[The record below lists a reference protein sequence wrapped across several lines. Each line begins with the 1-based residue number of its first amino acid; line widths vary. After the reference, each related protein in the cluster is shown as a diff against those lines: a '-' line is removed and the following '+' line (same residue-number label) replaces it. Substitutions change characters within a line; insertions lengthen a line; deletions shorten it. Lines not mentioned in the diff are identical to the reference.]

1 MKTHRKL
8 IKKKIAVM
16 FMAALLMINMILT
29 NFMVI
34 INAEESEK
42 TATYE
47 TTSAEIV
54 ANEIDMGD
62 YSDTMTVGEK
72 QLLSVTVLPLDATN
86 QTVTYSSSNTE
97 VATVNGLGRISAVSV
112 GTTTI
117 TANCNGITSSI
128 NITVVEKKDDKVEV
142 TNIEISNHEDEVN
155 VDETISL
162 SATVLPS
169 DATDSTV
176 TYTSSNE
183 NIATVNSSGEVKGIS
198 VGTVTIAIKAGKIT
212 KNETIKVVVSTK
224 SIIMNNDYLILK
236 PGEEFT
242 LSGVVFPSDAP
253 QTLSYKSTNTK
264 IATVSAGGCVTA
276 VAVGNATIIVSNGD
290 YQAAVSVIVNTSN
303 KTTDVNEENEELDDV
318 SKSEIS
324 YDNTVNASDVTKI
337 DTNMLKYFYDK
348 KTKLLV
354 VGDGYSILLDGK
366 DIVNYQNELITDIE
380 LSSEANSKGIKEISF
395 VINKGNPLCGDI
407 TLCMDNAKG
416 KYIYL
421 YNESKEKYEM
431 IAMSSLSEINI
442 STPGKYLITESKI
455 QTGYGST
462 LIILIIGGV
471 LLIIG
476 VAVYIC
482 LKKQYWFW

>member
-1 MKTHRKL
+1 M
-8 IKKKIAVM
+8 
-16 FMAALLMINMILT
+16 
-29 NFMVI
+29 
-34 INAEESEK
+34 
-42 TATYE
+42 
-47 TTSAEIV
+47 
-54 ANEIDMGD
+54 
-62 YSDTMTVGEK
+62 
-72 QLLSVTVLPLDATN
+72 
-86 QTVTYSSSNTE
+86 
-97 VATVNGLGRISAVSV
+97 
-112 GTTTI
+112 
-117 TANCNGITSSI
+117 
-128 NITVVEKKDDKVEV
+128 
-142 TNIEISNHEDEVN
+142 
-155 VDETISL
+155 DETISL

-183 NIATVNSSGEVKGIS
+183 KIATVNSSGEVKGIS

-276 VAVGNATIIVSNGD
+276 VAVGNASIIVSNGD

-324 YDNTVNASDVTKI
+324 YDNTVNASDVTRI

>member
-8 IKKKIAVM
+8 RKKKIAVM
-16 FMAALLMINMILT
+16 LMAALLMINMILT

-303 KTTDVNEENEELDDV
+303 KTTDVNEENEELDD
-318 SKSEIS
+318 
-324 YDNTVNASDVTKI
+324 I

>member
-8 IKKKIAVM
+8 RKKKIAVM
-16 FMAALLMINMILT
+16 LMAALLMINMILT

-318 SKSEIS
+318 SKS
-324 YDNTVNASDVTKI
+324 
-337 DTNMLKYFYDK
+337 
-348 KTKLLV
+348 
-354 VGDGYSILLDGK
+354 
-366 DIVNYQNELITDIE
+366 
-380 LSSEANSKGIKEISF
+380 
-395 VINKGNPLCGDI
+395 
-407 TLCMDNAKG
+407 
-416 KYIYL
+416 
-421 YNESKEKYEM
+421 
-431 IAMSSLSEINI
+431 
-442 STPGKYLITESKI
+442 
-455 QTGYGST
+455 
-462 LIILIIGGV
+462 
-471 LLIIG
+471 
-476 VAVYIC
+476 
-482 LKKQYWFW
+482 

>member
-8 IKKKIAVM
+8 RKKKIAVM
-16 FMAALLMINMILT
+16 LMAALLMINMILT

-183 NIATVNSSGEVKGIS
+183 NIATVNSSGEVKGI
-198 VGTVTIAIKAGKIT
+198 TV
-212 KNETIKVVVSTK
+212 
-224 SIIMNNDYLILK
+224 
-236 PGEEFT
+236 P
-242 LSGVVFPSDAP
+242 
-253 QTLSYKSTNTK
+253 
-264 IATVSAGGCVTA
+264 
-276 VAVGNATIIVSNGD
+276 
-290 YQAAVSVIVNTSN
+290 
-303 KTTDVNEENEELDDV
+303 
-318 SKSEIS
+318 
-324 YDNTVNASDVTKI
+324 
-337 DTNMLKYFYDK
+337 
-348 KTKLLV
+348 
-354 VGDGYSILLDGK
+354 
-366 DIVNYQNELITDIE
+366 
-380 LSSEANSKGIKEISF
+380 
-395 VINKGNPLCGDI
+395 
-407 TLCMDNAKG
+407 
-416 KYIYL
+416 
-421 YNESKEKYEM
+421 
-431 IAMSSLSEINI
+431 
-442 STPGKYLITESKI
+442 
-455 QTGYGST
+455 T
-462 LIILIIGGV
+462 LIPFTSPEFFRRSKRNKCWYSYNRYQG
-471 LLIIG
+471 
-476 VAVYIC
+476 
-482 LKKQYWFW
+482 W